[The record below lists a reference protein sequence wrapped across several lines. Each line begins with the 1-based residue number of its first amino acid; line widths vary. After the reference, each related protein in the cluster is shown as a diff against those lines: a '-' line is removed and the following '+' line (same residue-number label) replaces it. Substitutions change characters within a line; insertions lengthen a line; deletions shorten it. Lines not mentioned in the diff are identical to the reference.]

1 MKKLALLIA
10 LCLIITS
17 KNALALTATV
27 NNGLAC
33 SSKDA
38 LSNATMYIENNDY
51 FGLMRSGCITIS
63 GSVYVKDYG
72 FISSVIE
79 YNGKTYYI
87 ANEFLKDIRR

>member
-17 KNALALTATV
+17 ENALALTATV

-87 ANEFLKDIRR
+87 ANEFLSINR